1 MKQNNLEHHNELK
14 IINNLINLNVF
25 LDENNFTS
33 ANVLVTRNNLDDLN
47 ERGIE
52 LYALYPFYFLVML
65 LAISSN
71 FILNVIFKL
80 YNKYISCI
88 TVR

>member
-47 ERGIE
+47 ERGIK
-52 LYALYPFYFLVML
+52 L
-65 LAISSN
+65 LCSIPILFFSN
-71 FILNVIFKL
+71 VAHNKQQFHSE
-80 YNKYISCI
+80 YNLQA
-88 TVR
+88 VQ